1 MHRYN
6 LHITMTLEL
15 INANTSLS
23 RKYSRPFW
31 GKALELAQLYGWRPQ
46 GTRPP
51 VMPGFPGLKTLWDGT
66 YLTNDGQIVLDADAR
81 SLGDALARALDDIA
95 DVSPA
100 PDWNLKLWL
109 EDDLPEWLS
118 PEEREII
125 EDGLEAFAPDA
136 RGKSPLEFF
145 AGDEKPY
152 LVRLIRFCRLGSFI
166 IF

>member
-1 MHRYN
+1 
-6 LHITMTLEL
+6 
-15 INANTSLS
+15 
-23 RKYSRPFW
+23 
-31 GKALELAQLYGWRPQ
+31 
-46 GTRPP
+46 
-51 VMPGFPGLKTLWDGT
+51 MPGFHGLKTLWDGT

-81 SLGDALARALDDIA
+81 SLGDALARALDDIS

-100 PDWNLKLWL
+100 PDWDMKLWL

-125 EDGLEAFAPDA
+125 EDGLEAFAPDVQ
-136 RGKSPLEFF
+136 GKSPLDFF

-152 LVRLIRFCRLGSFI
+152 LVRLIRFCRLGSFM